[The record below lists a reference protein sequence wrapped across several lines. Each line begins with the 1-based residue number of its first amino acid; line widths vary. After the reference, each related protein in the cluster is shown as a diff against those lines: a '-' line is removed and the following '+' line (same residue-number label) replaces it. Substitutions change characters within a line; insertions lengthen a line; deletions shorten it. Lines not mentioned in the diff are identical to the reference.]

1 MNLNSKVNFL
11 LGLHAQLKI
20 NHWQTKVF
28 AKHKAFGDIYDKL
41 TGLIDSFVE
50 VSMGKYGRFTLD
62 DETNT
67 IELINLSDMDS
78 KNMIMVCIEALS
90 EFSESLDSEK
100 DTDLLNIRDEM
111 MASLNQLN
119 YLLTLE

>member
-1 MNLNSKVNFL
+1 
-11 LGLHAQLKI
+11 
-20 NHWQTKVF
+20 
-28 AKHKAFGDIYDKL
+28 
-41 TGLIDSFVE
+41 
-50 VSMGKYGRFTLD
+50 
-62 DETNT
+62 
-67 IELINLSDMDS
+67 MDS

-111 MASLNQLN
+111 MSTLNQLN